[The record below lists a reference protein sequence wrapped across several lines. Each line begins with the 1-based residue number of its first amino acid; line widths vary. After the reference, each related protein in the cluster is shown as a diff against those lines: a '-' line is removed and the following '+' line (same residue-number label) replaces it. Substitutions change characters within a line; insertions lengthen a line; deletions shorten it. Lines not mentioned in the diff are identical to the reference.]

1 MVFVKGQSGNP
12 SGKPK
17 TTFNGKSLTEMAR
30 EHTDKAL
37 DALVGILDSNEAPP
51 AAKVSAASTL
61 LDRGWG
67 KAPQAVLVDASITDE
82 SDIGQAA
89 GLLDA
94 LDWIRAARVEEKR
107 ATH

>member
-37 DALVGILDSNEAPP
+37 NALVGILDDTEAPHS
-51 AAKVSAASTL
+51 AKVSAAGTL

-67 KAPQAVLVDASITDE
+67 KPPQALVVDVPDNE
-82 SDIGQAA
+82 SDTGQAA

-94 LDWIRAARVEEKR
+94 LDWIRATRPKAERT
-107 ATH
+107 AH

>member
-37 DALVGILDSNEAPP
+37 DALVGILDSDEAPHS
-51 AAKVSAASTL
+51 AKVSAAGTL

-67 KAPQAVLVDASITDE
+67 KAPQAVLVDASINDE
-82 SDIGQAA
+82 SDTGKAA

-94 LDWIRAARVEEKR
+94 LDWIRAARGKEER
-107 ATH
+107 TAH

>member
-1 MVFVKGQSGNP
+1 MAFVKGQSGNP
-12 SGKPK
+12 SGRPK
-17 TTFNGKSLTEMAR
+17 TTVGGKTLTEMAR

-37 DALVGILDSNEAPP
+37 GALVGVIDDDEAPHS
-51 AAKVSAASTL
+51 AKVSAASTL

-67 KAPQAVLVDASITDE
+67 RAPQAVVVDANITDE
-82 SDIGQAA
+82 STTSQAA

-94 LDWIRAARVEEKR
+94 LDWIRATRTKSER